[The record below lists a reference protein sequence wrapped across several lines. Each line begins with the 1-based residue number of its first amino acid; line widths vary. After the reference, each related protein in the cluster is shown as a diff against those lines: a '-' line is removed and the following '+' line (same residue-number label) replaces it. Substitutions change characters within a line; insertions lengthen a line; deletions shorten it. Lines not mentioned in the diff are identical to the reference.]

1 VTQEATYPIETFN
14 RLTGD
19 VERRQITAL
28 PVPQRLT
35 KPDPLTLEEI
45 KSALIET
52 GNEIDAAQCQ
62 YKTDT
67 ESLDA
72 FYAEQKSL
80 REEIAELQAKLNEKQ
95 AELRKLEDRGTP
107 RDIYAASIVSL
118 ERQVTAWTGHL
129 LGALREQAAQRI
141 FGVGFQE
148 LSSEGQRDAQARY
161 RKALGRF
168 ISPGYTS
175 LGRTHDKAT
184 VEQIDKRADQL
195 LDDLDQL
202 LTTKD
207 FFNQD

>member
-1 VTQEATYPIETFN
+1 MTQEATYPIETFN
-14 RLTGD
+14 RLTGE
-19 VERRQITAL
+19 VERRTVTPL

-35 KPDPLTLEEI
+35 KPAPLTLEEI

-52 GNEIDAAQCQ
+52 GNEIDAAQGQ
-62 YKTDT
+62 YKSDT

-95 AELRKLEDRGTP
+95 AALRKLEERGTP

-118 ERQVTAWTGHL
+118 ERQVTAYAGHL
-129 LGALREQAAQRI
+129 LAALREQAAQRI

-148 LSSEGQRDAQARY
+148 LTSEGQRDAQARY

-184 VEQIDKRADQL
+184 VEQIDRRADQL

>member
-1 VTQEATYPIETFN
+1 MTQEATYPIETFN
-14 RLTGD
+14 RLTGE
-19 VERRQITAL
+19 VERRQIT
-28 PVPQRLT
+28 PISTPQRLT
-35 KPDPLTLEEI
+35 KPAPLTLDEI

-52 GNEIDAAQCQ
+52 GNEVDAAQGQ

-80 REEIAELQAKLNEKQ
+80 REEIAELHAKLNEKQ
-95 AELRKLEDRGTP
+95 AALRKLEERGTP

-118 ERQVTAWTGHL
+118 ERQVTAYAGHL
-129 LGALREQAAQRI
+129 LAALREQAAQRI

-148 LSSEGQRDAQARY
+148 LTSDGQRDAQARY

-184 VEQIDKRADQL
+184 VEQIDRRADQL
-195 LDDLDQL
+195 LDDLDHL
-202 LTTKD
+202 LTAKD

>member
-1 VTQEATYPIETFN
+1 MTQEATYPIETFN
-14 RLTGD
+14 RLTGEVD
-19 VERRQITAL
+19 RRQITPIPA
-28 PVPQRLT
+28 PQRLT
-35 KPDPLTLEEI
+35 KPAPLTLDEI

-52 GNEIDAAQCQ
+52 GNEIDAAQGQ
-62 YKTDT
+62 YKTDA

-72 FYAEQKSL
+72 FYQEQKSL

-95 AELRKLEDRGTP
+95 AELRKLEERGTP

-118 ERQVTAWTGHL
+118 ERQVTAWAGHL

-148 LSSEGQRDAQARY
+148 LTSEGQRDAQARY

-184 VEQIDKRADQL
+184 VEQIDRRADQL